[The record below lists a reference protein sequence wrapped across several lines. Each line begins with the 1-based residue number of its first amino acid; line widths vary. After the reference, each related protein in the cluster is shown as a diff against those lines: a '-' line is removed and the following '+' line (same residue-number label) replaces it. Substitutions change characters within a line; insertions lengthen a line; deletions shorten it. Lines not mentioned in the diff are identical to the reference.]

1 MADERPRPTMQ
12 DVADKVGVSKA
23 LVSLVF
29 RNAPGA
35 SAETRKRVLDAAD
48 EIGYRVN
55 RTAALMTAKRSH
67 LIGAMANI
75 GSGFHAEVVE
85 DLVAAAD
92 RAGYEIVL
100 GAVTP
105 THDESRVID
114 TLRDFRC
121 EGLLLIGP
129 ELPTLDIATLGKA
142 LPTVVIGRRITEPS
156 VDVVRSAD
164 GRGIAAVVDH
174 LVGLGHRDIVHVDG
188 GSGTISSDRRNGFL
202 RAMRRH
208 GLDAYARVID
218 GEFTEDAGMRAASEL
233 LDAALPTAVVCANDY
248 SAIGVMDRLRRAG
261 VSVPEQ
267 VSVTGFD
274 NNVLARLGSV
284 DLTSVSQQP
293 REQADRAIEAV
304 VQRLDGGRT
313 EALTAVLPTALVVR
327 GSTAAPLLRSRP
339 RVVRRNCI
347 P

>member
-1 MADERPRPTMQ
+1 MAGDAPRPTMQ

-23 LVSLVF
+23 LVSLIF

-35 SAETRKRVLDAAD
+35 SADTRRRVLDAAD

-55 RTAALMTAKRSH
+55 RNAALMTAKRSH
-67 LIGAMANI
+67 LIGVMAKI
-75 GSGFHAEVVE
+75 GSGFHAEIVE

-105 THDESRVID
+105 THDESRVIE

-121 EGLLLIGP
+121 EGMLLIGP
-129 ELPTLDIATLGKA
+129 ELPASTLAALGA
-142 LPTVVIGRRITEPS
+142 AIPTVVIGRRIAES
-156 VDVVRSAD
+156 SLDVVRSAD
-164 GRGIAAVVDH
+164 GRGIASAVDH
-174 LVGLGHRDIVHVDG
+174 LVALGHRDIVHVDG
-188 GSGTISSDRRNGFL
+188 GTGTISADRRAGFL

-208 GLDAYARVID
+208 GLEDPRVLAGD
-218 GEFTEDAGMRAASEL
+218 FTEDAGMRAATEL
-233 LDAALPTAVVCANDY
+233 LETGLPTAVVCANDY

-274 NNVLARLGSV
+274 NNVLARLGSI

-293 REQADRAIEAV
+293 LEQADRAIDAV

-313 EALTAVLPTALVVR
+313 EALSTVLAPVLVPR
-327 GSTAAPLLRSRP
+327 GSTSAARAIS
-339 RVVRRNCI
+339 
-347 P
+347 

>member
-1 MADERPRPTMQ
+1 VVGDSPRPTMQ

-35 SAETRKRVLDAAD
+35 SAETRRRVLDAAD
-48 EIGYRVN
+48 AIGYRVN
-55 RTAALMTAKRSH
+55 RNAALMTAKRSH
-67 LIGAMANI
+67 LIGVMAKI
-75 GSGFHAEVVE
+75 GSGFHAEIVE

-105 THDESRVID
+105 THDESRVVD

-129 ELPTLDIATLGKA
+129 ELPTPDLAALGRA
-142 LPTVVIGRRITEPS
+142 LPTVVIGRRIADPS
-156 VDVVRSAD
+156 LDVVRSAD
-164 GRGIAAVVDH
+164 GRGIAVVVDH
-174 LVGLGHRDIVHVDG
+174 LVELGHRDIVHVDG
-188 GSGTISSDRRNGFL
+188 GAGTISADRRAGFL

-208 GLDAYARVID
+208 GFGDAKVISGD
-218 GEFTEDAGMRAASEL
+218 FTESAGMQAASEL
-233 LDAALPTAVVCANDY
+233 LADGLSTAVVCANDY

-261 VSVPEQ
+261 VSVPQQ

-274 NNVLARLGSV
+274 NNVLARLGSI

-313 EALTAVLPTALVVR
+313 EPLSTVLPPALVVR
-327 GSTAAPLLRSRP
+327 GSTAPPVNR
-339 RVVRRNCI
+339 
-347 P
+347 

>member
-1 MADERPRPTMQ
+1 MQ

-23 LVSLVF
+23 LVSVVF

-35 SAETRKRVLDAAD
+35 SAETRQRVLDAAD

-55 RTAALMTAKRSH
+55 RNAALMTAKRSH
-67 LIGAMANI
+67 LIGVMAKI
-75 GSGFHAEVVE
+75 GSGFHAEIVE

-105 THDESRVID
+105 THDESRVIE

-129 ELPTLDIATLGKA
+129 ELPARELARLGTA
-142 LPTVVIGRRITEPS
+142 LPTVVIGRRITES
-156 VDVVRSAD
+156 SLDVVRSAD
-164 GRGIAAVVDH
+164 GRGIGSVVDH
-174 LVGLGHRDIVHVDG
+174 LVSLGHHDIVHVDG
-188 GSGTISSDRRNGFL
+188 GSGTISADRRSGFL

-208 GLDAYARVID
+208 DLEREARIIAGD
-218 GEFTEDAGMRAASEL
+218 FTEIGGMRSATEL
-233 LDAALPTAVVCANDY
+233 LDTTLPTAIVCSNDY
-248 SAIGVMDRLRRAG
+248 SAIGVIDRLRRAG
-261 VSVPEQ
+261 VSVPQ
-267 VSVTGFD
+267 DVSVSGFD

-293 REQADRAIEAV
+293 QEQADRAIDAV

-313 EALTAVLPTALVVR
+313 EPLSTVLAPALVIR
-327 GSTAAPLLRSRP
+327 GSTGPAPSR
-339 RVVRRNCI
+339 
-347 P
+347 

>member
-1 MADERPRPTMQ
+1 MQ

-55 RTAALMTAKRSH
+55 RHAALMTAKRSH
-67 LIGAMANI
+67 LIGVMANI
-75 GSGFHAEVVE
+75 GSGFHAEIVE

-105 THDESRVID
+105 THDESRVIE

-129 ELPTLDIATLGKA
+129 ELPTDDLAALGA
-142 LPTVVIGRRITEPS
+142 AMPTVVIGRRIAEPTL
-156 VDVVRSAD
+156 DVVRSAD

-174 LVGLGHRDIVHVDG
+174 LVSLGHRDIVHVDG
-188 GSGTISSDRRNGFL
+188 GTGTISADRRTGFL

-208 GLDAYARVID
+208 GLGDDARVLTGD
-218 GEFTEDAGMRAASEL
+218 FTEHSGMAAATVL
-233 LDAALPTAVVCANDY
+233 LDTELPTAVVCVNDY
-248 SAIGVMDRLRRAG
+248 CAIGVIDRLRRAG
-261 VSVPEQ
+261 VAVPKQ

-274 NNVLARLGSV
+274 NNVLSRLGSI

-293 REQADRAIEAV
+293 VEQADRAIEAV

-313 EALTAVLPTALVVR
+313 EALSTVLAPALVVR
-327 GSTAAPLLRSRP
+327 GTTAAP
-339 RVVRRNCI
+339 RRTR
-347 P
+347 